1 MKLLLS
7 IKPKYVEKIFSGK
20 KRFEYRK
27 IIFKR
32 RDLEAIVIYATKPI
46 GKIVGEM
53 RIRKIHQDTPE
64 NIWNKTKNFSGIEKD
79 DFFKYFRDKNIAY
92 AIEFENV
99 IKYNNPISITYAPP
113 QSYKYI

>member
-7 IKPKYVEKIFSGK
+7 IKPRYVEKIFSGQ

-46 GKIVGEM
+46 GKIVGEVK
-53 RIRKIHQDTPE
+53 IRKIYQDTPE
-64 NIWNKTKNFSGIEKD
+64 IIWNKTKIFSGIEKD
-79 DFFKYFRDKNIAY
+79 DFFKYFRDKDIAY

-99 IKYNNPISITYAPP
+99 IKYNNPISITFAPP